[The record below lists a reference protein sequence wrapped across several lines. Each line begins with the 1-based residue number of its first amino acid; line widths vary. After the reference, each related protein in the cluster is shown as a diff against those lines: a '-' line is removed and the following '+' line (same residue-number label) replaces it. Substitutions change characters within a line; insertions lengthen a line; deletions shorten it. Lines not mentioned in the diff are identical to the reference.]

1 MSKGLTTALMLFALI
16 DAPVQAQSS
25 AQTQGG
31 AEVEITLAY
40 EEQQQVREQVQRFL
54 SQYDLRPWIF
64 TRKIRVAGGIPHS
77 HPVLTLTTQPEYLA
91 SDERQLMTF
100 IHEQL
105 HWFEEAEANQAAV
118 DRAIEDLKKRYLD
131 APGESGRKR
140 YGQYNHLIVCWLA
153 LDAMTELI
161 GEEQARQLQST
172 QDHYEWVYE
181 QVLQDTEEIGAVL
194 AKHGLVITPE
204 EGLVVETSQE

>member
-1 MSKGLTTALMLFALI
+1 MSRGLATALVLFALI
-16 DAPVQAQSS
+16 EVPAQAQSS

-40 EEQQQVREQVQRFL
+40 EEQQQVREQVRRFL
-54 SQYDLRPWIF
+54 AQYDLEPWIF
-64 TRKIRVAGGIPHS
+64 TRKIRVAEGIPRS

-100 IHEQL
+100 VHEQL
-105 HWFEEAEANQAAV
+105 HWFEEAEENQAAI
-118 DRAIEDLKKRYLD
+118 DRAIEDLEKRYPD
-131 APGESGRKR
+131 APGESGRER
-140 YGQYNHLIVCWLA
+140 HGQYNHLIVCWLA

-204 EGLVVETSQE
+204 KGLLIEASQE